1 MEITES
7 KIQEENYRFLQDLE
21 FVQCLSNP
29 GYLECKFPI
38 IIFLQSSHQTDISK
52 ISHSLTT

>member
-29 GYLECKFPI
+29 AYLECKF
-38 IIFLQSSHQTDISK
+38 
-52 ISHSLTT
+52 